1 MSCPMR
7 FALPCLALILLLASP
22 ARAQEPAHQWKVL
35 GEAARGVVY
44 LEDTANV
51 ERAGSK
57 RQIWMNMRQT
67 TTDTAGVAH
76 TSEFVSVVMFD
87 CGTYQVKTEGDGWRD
102 IDLNPGN
109 VYLTAIK
116 SVCPAEK

>member
-1 MSCPMR
+1 MR
-7 FALPCLALILLLASP
+7 FALPLFCLMLTLALAAP
-22 ARAQEPAHQWKVL
+22 AQEPTHQWKMI

-76 TSEFVSVVMFD
+76 TSEFVSVMMFD
-87 CGTYQVKTEGDGWRD
+87 CATYQVKTEGDGWRD
-102 IDLNPGN
+102 IDLSPSNI
-109 VYLTAIK
+109 YLKAIK